1 MFKILQAPFKDDGEG
16 PALRMEDIMDQ
27 RHAPYRQI
35 CRLCYR
41 ILKLSQQ
48 DYRKNQVCEEWY
60 WTGQVNYVVRFFVY
74 YIYVDGMT
82 VTFYLL
88 HVS

>member
-1 MFKILQAPFKDDGEG
+1 MWNSSNLQSRIVPFFAQVFKILQAPFKDEGEG
-16 PALRMEDIMDQ
+16 PALKMEDIMDQ

-48 DYRKNQVCEEWY
+48 DYRKNQVHS
-60 WTGQVNYVVRFFVY
+60 
-74 YIYVDGMT
+74 
-82 VTFYLL
+82 LL
-88 HVS
+88 KAFP